1 MFVNVCVRVGT
12 SLSRGEGAVEVG
24 RPPPMQSPAGR
35 RRGGRWLAAWRQGH
49 TATCGGG
56 GALRPA
62 GQRWSWG
69 VQGTSESSGVEAEM
83 QWAGNK

>member
-12 SLSRGEGAVEVG
+12 SLSRGEGAAEVG

-49 TATCGGG
+49 TATCVWGGRCPE
-56 GALRPA
+56 ASRPA
-62 GQRWSWG
+62 LELGCAGDLREQWG
-69 VQGTSESSGVEAEM
+69 
-83 QWAGNK
+83 

>member
-12 SLSRGEGAVEVG
+12 SLSRGEGAAEVG

-56 GALRPA
+56 RCPEASRPA
-62 GQRWSWG
+62 LELGCAGDLREQWG
-69 VQGTSESSGVEAEM
+69 
-83 QWAGNK
+83 

>member
-12 SLSRGEGAVEVG
+12 SLSRGEGAAEVG

-49 TATCGGG
+49 TATWGGRCPE
-56 GALRPA
+56 ASRPA
-62 GQRWSWG
+62 LELGCAGDLREQWG
-69 VQGTSESSGVEAEM
+69 
-83 QWAGNK
+83 